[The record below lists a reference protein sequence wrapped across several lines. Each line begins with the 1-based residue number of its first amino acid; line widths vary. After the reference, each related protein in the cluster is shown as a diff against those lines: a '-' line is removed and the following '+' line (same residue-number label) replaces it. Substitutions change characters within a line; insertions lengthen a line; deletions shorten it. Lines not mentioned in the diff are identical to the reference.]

1 MTALIEPEES
11 PATIARRQRHQG
23 WDNLVGQALKES
35 PQAAAAVMRYLAQND
50 LFYLAVKIGGRVDM
64 DNDWCMARCDMVQAD
79 PFDHV
84 DLWPRYHYKTSI
96 GSWLIIQDILNDP
109 EVTILVLSYN
119 KDFAHKVIR
128 PVMLE
133 LEKNQKLKELFSHI
147 LWENPKRDADKWAVA
162 TGFSVIR
169 KENPKEQTV
178 EGYGLV
184 DSLPTG
190 VHPRILHY
198 EDCETDEAVG
208 SSDSIWKLINAW
220 ELSLGLAAANLI
232 YECRKR
238 YYGTYYHHAGL
249 YKEMIRRG
257 LVKERKFHCTV
268 DNIWPGTK
276 ERPPIPVFLSL
287 KKLQAIAVEMGTK
300 NFNAQMRM
308 DPTPSDTAMFRQEML
323 QFWKP
328 MRENLNIYI
337 LVDPAN
343 LKRGETRSQKKAMGK
358 ADYTGMWVLGLGS
371 DRNYYVLEIVR
382 DKLTKNE
389 KLAKIFELADKYEP
403 LMVYW
408 YGGAENSD
416 VSDIRTKQT
425 LENFRFPISEVSN
438 AQSIRKELIPDT
450 EGIWQSRRVFLPD
463 TQPYRDWQGNM
474 VDLVQVFIN
483 DEFLKYPFCIHED
496 MLSAFCMVKH
506 KDVRED
512 RSDKADAFPRLRFP
526 NRGEV
531 NTRGYKDPKK
541 NQDSY
546 EGYDVLEDGLS
557 DRY

>member
-1 MTALIEPEES
+1 MTEPVEP

-84 DLWPRYHYKTSI
+84 DMWFRYGYKTSI
-96 GSWLIIQDILNDP
+96 GSWLIIQDILNNP

-119 KDFAHKVIR
+119 KDFAHKIIR
-128 PVMLE
+128 PIMLE
-133 LEKNQKLKELFSHI
+133 LEMNQKLKELFPDI
-147 LWENPKRDADKWAVA
+147 LWENPKRDAPKWSIA

-169 KENPKEQTV
+169 KGNPKEQTV

-190 VHPRILHY
+190 AHPMIIHY
-198 EDCETDEAVG
+198 DDCEVQDSVG
-208 SSDSIWKLINAW
+208 SSDSIYKLINAW
-220 ELSLGLAAANLI
+220 ELSLGLAATNLI
-232 YECRKR
+232 YTCRKR
-238 YYGTYYHHAGL
+238 YYGTTYHHAAL
-249 YKEMIRRG
+249 YAEIVSRK
-257 LVKERKFHCTV
+257 VASARKFPATEGGR
-268 DNIWPGTK
+268 WPGK
-276 ERPPIPVFLSL
+276 SVFIPQQRLIEIY
-287 KKLQAIAVEMGTK
+287 QEMGSK
-300 NFNAQMRM
+300 NFNAQMLM
-308 DPTPSDTAMFRQEML
+308 DPTPSDTAMFRMEFIKDN
-323 QFWKP
+323 FWKP
-328 MRENLNIYI
+328 VRDNLNIYI

-416 VSDIRTKQT
+416 VSDIRTKQS

-438 AQSIRKELIPDT
+438 AQSIRKELIPET
-450 EGIWQSRRVFLPD
+450 EGIWQSRRVFLPE